1 MADHATPKIAFEALT
16 YDDVLLLPAY
26 SEVLPRDCDP
36 GTQLTPSIRLHLPL
50 ISAAMD
56 TVTEADMAI
65 ALAQAGGLGIVHKNM
80 SIHKQAEQV
89 RRVKR
94 SESALIQDPFTLPP
108 SATLADA
115 RQLMRK
121 HNIGGIPVVE
131 ADRRLVGILTS
142 RDLRFEKDF
151 EAPVTTVM
159 VPLARLVTAP
169 AGIDQT
175 AAENMLQDSKVDKLP
190 LVDAD
195 GRLTGLMTYKDI
207 RKRRRSPQASKDGQG
222 RLRVGAAVGVTADLL
237 QRVAA
242 LVEAGVDII
251 SIDTAHGHS
260 KGVLDAVRMLKQA
273 YPTLDIMAGNVAT
286 AAGARALADAGA
298 EVVKVGV
305 GPGCFAA
312 GTRVLL
318 ANGTYQNIELVR
330 AGDRVLNM
338 HGQPVTVLKAW
349 CTGVREVMAV
359 RHAHSL
365 EETLVTPDHQ
375 FWVGDLSTVNAEAV
389 ASKGY
394 ANILEKP
401 TRLGESEL
409 RWQEVGEAGPRTFLL
424 PRHLA
429 LEWPAHFTDELANYA
444 VRPLSPARYQP
455 IITDSYETG
464 YVFGTFLGDGHAFL
478 NTDGKSEIG
487 HVSWYFAAH
496 ETPIAQKLQRCLA
509 QVVGFAG
516 NEVVSKKGNLLNIH
530 LYSLPWARLLARFG
544 KREAKHLPTEYLCDN
559 PDYLRGLRDGLLDS
573 DGHIAADGR
582 LCFHNTAKP
591 LVELFAL
598 LTFLLEGSFPNL
610 HAEAGSM
617 GGLQGTCDE
626 NCLTSYRARLN
637 VTHAKR
643 QTEHYNVVKVLGQRR
658 LHTTLPVYD
667 IEVDCPTH
675 SFIADNAIVHN
686 SICTTRIIAGI
697 GVPQLSAVLEAA
709 RGVAGTGATI
719 VADGG
724 IKFSGDIVKALAGG
738 AAAVMVGSLLAG
750 TEEAPGE
757 LIIYEGR
764 KYKSYRGMGS
774 VEAMEDGSKDR
785 YFQDAEDDVK
795 KLVPE
800 GIVGRVPFKGGVG
813 EVLYQMAGGL
823 RAGMGYV
830 GAPNLAAL
838 QAAQFVRITGAG
850 LRESHP
856 HDVQITREA
865 PNYSS
870 R

>member
-36 GTQLTPSIRLHLPL
+36 GTQLTPRIRLHLPL

-65 ALAQAGGLGIVHKNM
+65 ALAQEGGLGIIHKNM
-80 SIHKQAEQV
+80 SVKAQADQV

-108 SATLADA
+108 TATLAEA

-131 ADRRLVGILTS
+131 GDRRLVGILTS

-151 EAPVTTVM
+151 SAPVTTVM
-159 VPLARLVTAP
+159 VPLSRLVAAP
-169 AGIDQT
+169 AGIDQH
-175 AAENMLQDSKVDKLP
+175 AAEDMLQDKKVDKLP
-190 LVDAD
+190 LVDAE

-207 RKRRRSPQASKDGQG
+207 RKRRRAPHASKDQLG

-242 LVEAGVDII
+242 LHEAGVDLI
-251 SIDTAHGHS
+251 SVDTAHGHS
-260 KGVLDAVRMLKQA
+260 KGVLDAVRLIKKE
-273 YPTLDIMAGNVAT
+273 YPTLDVMAGNVAT

-298 EVVKVGV
+298 DVVKVGV
-305 GPGCFAA
+305 GPG
-312 GTRVLL
+312 
-318 ANGTYQNIELVR
+318 
-330 AGDRVLNM
+330 
-338 HGQPVTVLKAW
+338 
-349 CTGVREVMAV
+349 
-359 RHAHSL
+359 
-365 EETLVTPDHQ
+365 
-375 FWVGDLSTVNAEAV
+375 
-389 ASKGY
+389 
-394 ANILEKP
+394 
-401 TRLGESEL
+401 
-409 RWQEVGEAGPRTFLL
+409 
-424 PRHLA
+424 
-429 LEWPAHFTDELANYA
+429 
-444 VRPLSPARYQP
+444 
-455 IITDSYETG
+455 
-464 YVFGTFLGDGHAFL
+464 
-478 NTDGKSEIG
+478 
-487 HVSWYFAAH
+487 
-496 ETPIAQKLQRCLA
+496 
-509 QVVGFAG
+509 
-516 NEVVSKKGNLLNIH
+516 
-530 LYSLPWARLLARFG
+530 
-544 KREAKHLPTEYLCDN
+544 
-559 PDYLRGLRDGLLDS
+559 
-573 DGHIAADGR
+573 
-582 LCFHNTAKP
+582 
-591 LVELFAL
+591 
-598 LTFLLEGSFPNL
+598 
-610 HAEAGSM
+610 
-617 GGLQGTCDE
+617 
-626 NCLTSYRARLN
+626 
-637 VTHAKR
+637 
-643 QTEHYNVVKVLGQRR
+643 
-658 LHTTLPVYD
+658 
-667 IEVDCPTH
+667 
-675 SFIADNAIVHN
+675 

-697 GVPQLSAVLEAA
+697 GVPQLSAVMEAA
-709 RGVAGTGATI
+709 RGLEGTGITL

-800 GIVGRVPFKGGVG
+800 GIVGRVPFKGGVD
-813 EVLYQMAGGL
+813 EVLYQLAGGL

-830 GAPNLAAL
+830 GAANLTAL

>member
-1 MADHATPKIAFEALT
+1 
-16 YDDVLLLPAY
+16 
-26 SEVLPRDCDP
+26 
-36 GTQLTPSIRLHLPL
+36 
-50 ISAAMD
+50 MD

-65 ALAQAGGLGIVHKNM
+65 ALAQAGGLGIIHKNM
-80 SIHKQAEQV
+80 SVKAQANQV

-108 SATLADA
+108 TATLADA
-115 RQLMRK
+115 RQLMRQ
-121 HNIGGIPVVE
+121 HSIGGIPIVE
-131 ADRRLVGILTS
+131 SDRRLVGILTS

-151 EAPVTTVM
+151 SSPVTTIM
-159 VPLARLVTAP
+159 VPLSRLVAAP
-169 AGIDQT
+169 AGIDQQ
-175 AAENMLQDSKVDKLP
+175 AAENMLQDKKVDKLP
-190 LVDAD
+190 LVDPE

-207 RKRRRSPQASKDGQG
+207 RKRRRTPHASKDQLG

-242 LVEAGVDII
+242 LHEAGVDII

-260 KGVLDAVRMLKQA
+260 KGVLDAVRMLKKE
-273 YPTLDIMAGNVAT
+273 YPTLDVMAGNVAT

-298 EVVKVGV
+298 DVVKVGV
-305 GPGCFAA
+305 GPG
-312 GTRVLL
+312 
-318 ANGTYQNIELVR
+318 
-330 AGDRVLNM
+330 
-338 HGQPVTVLKAW
+338 
-349 CTGVREVMAV
+349 
-359 RHAHSL
+359 
-365 EETLVTPDHQ
+365 
-375 FWVGDLSTVNAEAV
+375 
-389 ASKGY
+389 
-394 ANILEKP
+394 
-401 TRLGESEL
+401 
-409 RWQEVGEAGPRTFLL
+409 
-424 PRHLA
+424 
-429 LEWPAHFTDELANYA
+429 
-444 VRPLSPARYQP
+444 
-455 IITDSYETG
+455 
-464 YVFGTFLGDGHAFL
+464 
-478 NTDGKSEIG
+478 
-487 HVSWYFAAH
+487 
-496 ETPIAQKLQRCLA
+496 
-509 QVVGFAG
+509 
-516 NEVVSKKGNLLNIH
+516 
-530 LYSLPWARLLARFG
+530 
-544 KREAKHLPTEYLCDN
+544 
-559 PDYLRGLRDGLLDS
+559 
-573 DGHIAADGR
+573 
-582 LCFHNTAKP
+582 
-591 LVELFAL
+591 
-598 LTFLLEGSFPNL
+598 
-610 HAEAGSM
+610 
-617 GGLQGTCDE
+617 
-626 NCLTSYRARLN
+626 
-637 VTHAKR
+637 
-643 QTEHYNVVKVLGQRR
+643 
-658 LHTTLPVYD
+658 
-667 IEVDCPTH
+667 
-675 SFIADNAIVHN
+675 

-709 RGVAGTGATI
+709 RGLEGTGVTL

-800 GIVGRVPFKGGVG
+800 GIVGRVPFKGGVD

-830 GAPNLAAL
+830 GAPDLAAL

>member
-36 GTQLTPSIRLHLPL
+36 GTQLTPRIRLHLPL

-65 ALAQAGGLGIVHKNM
+65 ALAQEGGLGIIHKNM
-80 SIHKQAEQV
+80 SVKAQADQV

-108 SATLADA
+108 TATLAEA

-121 HNIGGIPVVE
+121 HNIGGVPVVE
-131 ADRRLVGILTS
+131 GDHRLVGILTS
-142 RDLRFEKDF
+142 RDLRFEKDVN
-151 EAPVTTVM
+151 APVTTVM
-159 VPLARLVTAP
+159 VPLDRLVTAP
-169 AGIDQT
+169 AGIDQHE
-175 AAENMLQDSKVDKLP
+175 AENMLQDKKVDKLP
-190 LVDAD
+190 LVDSE

-207 RKRRRSPQASKDGQG
+207 RKRRRAPHASKDQLG

-242 LVEAGVDII
+242 LHEAGVDII
-251 SIDTAHGHS
+251 SVDTAHGHS
-260 KGVLDAVRMLKQA
+260 KGVLDAVRSIKQA
-273 YPTLDIMAGNVAT
+273 YPTLDVMAGNVAT

-298 EVVKVGV
+298 DVVKVGV
-305 GPGCFAA
+305 GPG
-312 GTRVLL
+312 
-318 ANGTYQNIELVR
+318 
-330 AGDRVLNM
+330 
-338 HGQPVTVLKAW
+338 
-349 CTGVREVMAV
+349 
-359 RHAHSL
+359 
-365 EETLVTPDHQ
+365 
-375 FWVGDLSTVNAEAV
+375 
-389 ASKGY
+389 
-394 ANILEKP
+394 
-401 TRLGESEL
+401 
-409 RWQEVGEAGPRTFLL
+409 
-424 PRHLA
+424 
-429 LEWPAHFTDELANYA
+429 
-444 VRPLSPARYQP
+444 
-455 IITDSYETG
+455 
-464 YVFGTFLGDGHAFL
+464 
-478 NTDGKSEIG
+478 
-487 HVSWYFAAH
+487 
-496 ETPIAQKLQRCLA
+496 
-509 QVVGFAG
+509 
-516 NEVVSKKGNLLNIH
+516 
-530 LYSLPWARLLARFG
+530 
-544 KREAKHLPTEYLCDN
+544 
-559 PDYLRGLRDGLLDS
+559 
-573 DGHIAADGR
+573 
-582 LCFHNTAKP
+582 
-591 LVELFAL
+591 
-598 LTFLLEGSFPNL
+598 
-610 HAEAGSM
+610 
-617 GGLQGTCDE
+617 
-626 NCLTSYRARLN
+626 
-637 VTHAKR
+637 
-643 QTEHYNVVKVLGQRR
+643 
-658 LHTTLPVYD
+658 
-667 IEVDCPTH
+667 
-675 SFIADNAIVHN
+675 

-697 GVPQLSAVLEAA
+697 GVPQLSAVMEAA
-709 RGVAGTGATI
+709 RGLEGTGITL

-750 TEEAPGE
+750 TEEAPGD

-800 GIVGRVPFKGGVG
+800 GIVGRVPFKGGVD
-813 EVLYQMAGGL
+813 EVLYQLAGGL

-830 GAPNLAAL
+830 GAANLTAL

>member
-36 GTQLTPSIRLHLPL
+36 GTQLTPRIRLHLPL

-80 SIHKQAEQV
+80 SIHRQAEQV

-108 SATLADA
+108 TATLADA

-151 EAPVTTVM
+151 NALVTTAM
-159 VPLARLVTAP
+159 VPLDRLVTAP
-169 AGIDQT
+169 AGIDQR
-175 AAENMLQDSKVDKLP
+175 AAEDMLQDRKVDKLP
-190 LVDAD
+190 LVDAE

-207 RKRRRSPQASKDGQG
+207 RKRRRTPHASKDGQG

-242 LVEAGVDII
+242 LVEAGVDLV
-251 SIDTAHGHS
+251 SLDTAHGHS
-260 KGVLDAVRMLKQA
+260 KGVLDAVRAIKA
-273 YPTLDIMAGNVAT
+273 AHSNLDVMAGNVAT
-286 AAGARALADAGA
+286 AAGAKALADAGA
-298 EVVKVGV
+298 DCVKVG
-305 GPGCFAA
+305 
-312 GTRVLL
+312 
-318 ANGTYQNIELVR
+318 
-330 AGDRVLNM
+330 M
-338 HGQPVTVLKAW
+338 
-349 CTGVREVMAV
+349 
-359 RHAHSL
+359 
-365 EETLVTPDHQ
+365 
-375 FWVGDLSTVNAEAV
+375 
-389 ASKGY
+389 
-394 ANILEKP
+394 
-401 TRLGESEL
+401 
-409 RWQEVGEAGPRTFLL
+409 
-424 PRHLA
+424 
-429 LEWPAHFTDELANYA
+429 
-444 VRPLSPARYQP
+444 
-455 IITDSYETG
+455 
-464 YVFGTFLGDGHAFL
+464 
-478 NTDGKSEIG
+478 
-487 HVSWYFAAH
+487 
-496 ETPIAQKLQRCLA
+496 
-509 QVVGFAG
+509 
-516 NEVVSKKGNLLNIH
+516 
-530 LYSLPWARLLARFG
+530 
-544 KREAKHLPTEYLCDN
+544 
-559 PDYLRGLRDGLLDS
+559 
-573 DGHIAADGR
+573 
-582 LCFHNTAKP
+582 
-591 LVELFAL
+591 
-598 LTFLLEGSFPNL
+598 GS
-610 HAEAGSM
+610 G
-617 GGLQGTCDE
+617 
-626 NCLTSYRARLN
+626 
-637 VTHAKR
+637 
-643 QTEHYNVVKVLGQRR
+643 
-658 LHTTLPVYD
+658 
-667 IEVDCPTH
+667 
-675 SFIADNAIVHN
+675 

-697 GVPQLSAVLEAA
+697 GMPQFSAVLEAT
-709 RGVAGTGATI
+709 RGLAGTGVTL
-719 VADGG
+719 VSDGG

-750 TEEAPGE
+750 TEESPGE

-774 VEAMEDGSKDR
+774 LEAMEDGSKDR

-800 GIVGRVPFKGGVG
+800 GIVGRVPFKGSVS
-813 EVLYQMAGGL
+813 EVLYQLAGGL

-830 GAPNLAAL
+830 GAADLAAL